1 MLEKTLKSYITIKDS
16 LPYPFYISFVASQQI
31 NDVILLKEQK
41 ISKTEAQITALIEEI
56 KTAKSLK
63 KKKVTETDMKSK
75 IQELEAKQAKLI
87 ERF

>member
-1 MLEKTLKSYITIKDS
+1 MFAIVRVYPFNFYI
-16 LPYPFYISFVASQQI
+16 LLYPFYISFVASQQI

>member
-1 MLEKTLKSYITIKDS
+1 ML
-16 LPYPFYISFVASQQI
+16 YPFYISFVASQQI